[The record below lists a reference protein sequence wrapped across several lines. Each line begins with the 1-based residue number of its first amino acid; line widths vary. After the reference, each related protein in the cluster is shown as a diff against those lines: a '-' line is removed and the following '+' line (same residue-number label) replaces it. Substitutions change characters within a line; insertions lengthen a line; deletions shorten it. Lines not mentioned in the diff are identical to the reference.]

1 LPTAW
6 GSDSVNGQLVPRAP
20 ASAFY
25 PLVFSAAFTGPAMY
39 PKQGTYQVPPVL
51 PSAYLSQNQAP
62 GQFGNATPMNSGAV
76 LPTATSETGNPWHAT
91 KSPLLFAF
99 GALVLGLFMLHY
111 IHW

>member
-1 LPTAW
+1 MPTAW
-6 GSDSVNGQLVPRAP
+6 GSDAVNGQLVPRVP
-20 ASAFY
+20 ASAVF
-25 PLVFSAAFTGPAMY
+25 PLTFSAAYTGPAMY

-51 PSAYLSQNQAP
+51 PNSYITANSAP
-62 GQFGNATPMNSGAV
+62 GQFGNATPGASTV
-76 LPTATSETGNPWHAT
+76 SPTATSETGNPWHPT